1 MQSSNKSLNLDAYD
15 NTSAYKAHGH
25 KAHKSMYK
33 HVYNLFEMELKPY
46 I

>member
-15 NTSAYKAHGH
+15 NTSAHGH

-46 I
+46 K